1 MGGEME
7 MSTTRAEKD
16 TTGENDENKRH
27 CPRLPRAYR
36 VQARELAFP
45 LAKSPL
51 LDVVCSDIGKGG
63 LCVEFDSP
71 LPVGTRLYV
80 NVHIPLL
87 NKFSNSFF
95 KVYENDADQFFQAIA
110 VVAWV
115 KPVEERYRMGLRFIN
130 ADQDLCRAL
139 GRLVDDACRN
149 NIEKMG

>member
-1 MGGEME
+1 ME
-7 MSTTRAEKD
+7 MNTTRAERN
-16 TTGENDENKRH
+16 TTGANDENKRR

-45 LAKSPL
+45 LTKNPL
-51 LDVVCSDIGKGG
+51 LDATCADIGKGG

-87 NKFSNSFF
+87 NKFSSGFF

-110 VVAWV
+110 VIAWV
-115 KPVEERYRMGLRFIN
+115 KPDGERYRMGLRFIN
-130 ADQDLCRAL
+130 ADHDLSRAL
-139 GRLVDDACRN
+139 GRLVDDAFRS
-149 NIEKMG
+149 IEQKE